1 MDNGLFRIAERYGKK
16 VIGYPEEIVPVVSTN
31 DWIRQ
36 HTGDPRR
43 RVSYKSSIQANFDLL
58 AMHRSRIIYWAYSLS

>member
-16 VIGYPEEIVPVVSTN
+16 VIGYPEDVVPVVSTD

-36 HTGDPRR
+36 HITSDPLS
-43 RVSYKSSIQANFDLL
+43 RVSYKSSIQANFNLL
-58 AMHRSRIIYWAYSLS
+58 ATHRSRIIC

>member
-1 MDNGLFRIAERYGKK
+1 MDNGVFRIAERYGKK

-36 HTGDPRR
+36 HTDDPLR

-58 AMHRSRIIYWAYSLS
+58 AMHRSRIIY